1 MVVYAIQDTYM
12 HGKILMYHK
21 IINVLFILFCHRG
34 NIGDILNC
42 FCSLSNIC
50 ITRRSFHIT
59 LYFFYLSMLTFL
71 CIDNTCLCMDLLISC
86 QCYNE
91 HHGYLV

>member
-21 IINVLFILFCHRG
+21 IINLLLILVCHPG

-42 FCSLSNIC
+42 FCSVSK
-50 ITRRSFHIT
+50 F
-59 LYFFYLSMLTFL
+59 
-71 CIDNTCLCMDLLISC
+71 
-86 QCYNE
+86 
-91 HHGYLV
+91 